1 MKIKVLVG
9 LLALLIVC
17 LSLIGCKERIPVPP
31 VDTAQDIAKLV
42 EEGMTLDRVYELMS
56 TRLKNATVLYRAQKL
71 ERRISGSWK
80 VGSVEGGIPEDS
92 DTPYNVL
99 IFAPDTVDADCYMIF
114 LENESVIG
122 ADWFSPAAANTIQ
135 SLLEGTVTAK

>member
-1 MKIKVLVG
+1 MKLKGLLG

-42 EEGMTLDRVYELMS
+42 EEGMTLDQVYELMS
-56 TRLKNATVLYRAQKL
+56 TRLRNAALLYPAQKL
-71 ERRISGSWK
+71 ERRISGAWR
-80 VGSVEGGIPEDS
+80 VGAIEGGMPEDS

-99 IFAPDTVDADCYMIF
+99 IFPRDTIDADSYMIF
-114 LENESVIG
+114 LENETVIG
-122 ADWFSPAAANTIQ
+122 ADWFSPTAANNIQ
-135 SLLEGTVTAK
+135 NLLEGTRTK